1 MRLRLNKLLWED
13 KLKNARVLGLLLLLV
28 LGIGLMVGIGSDDEV
43 YASEV
48 TNFQYSISNGE
59 VTITNYIGDD
69 TIVEIPVTI
78 EGYTVHHVT
87 L

>member
-1 MRLRLNKLLWED
+1 M
-13 KLKNARVLGLLLLLV
+13 KNARVLGLLLLLV